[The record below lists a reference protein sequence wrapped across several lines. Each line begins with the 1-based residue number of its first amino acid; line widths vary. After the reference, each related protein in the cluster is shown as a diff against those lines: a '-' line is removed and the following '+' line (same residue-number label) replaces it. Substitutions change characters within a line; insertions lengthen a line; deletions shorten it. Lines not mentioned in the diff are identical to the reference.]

1 MFGEIEKE
9 IGMIRVPIGEN
20 MRVIRISMC
29 HHMTGQRP
37 RSEMLIRKVFGLK
50 ICLKKPQQGRRF
62 RQGVLYD
69 ILVKLDKF
77 IFFDDFV
84 VLDCEID
91 VKSLIILDKPFLAT
105 KRALVDDES
114 GELKFRVNNKEV
126 NFNVCKSMKHPC
138 NMHIVSYVDVI
149 DDDVASVSEITCHG
163 ESLAVVLLN
172 YDGEEICDYDEVVVA
187 LVGSGSFPSNP
198 KKLVI
203 DFKNRKSP
211 SIEEPP
217 RLKLKALPSHLRYVV
232 LGVPNPGK
240 VQLPNGDSG
249 ITTQFGNYQLE
260 GDEVRHESL
269 QSEAPILPTTPLSV
283 ARLPS
288 GSEVTLL
295 PQKVPIDVLETI
307 GVSPGEDPES
317 SPIIQ
322 KGRDEILSPTQRT
335 SVCPIHTKVM

>member
-1 MFGEIEKE
+1 MSNNVIIKKDNPRAFSIPCTIGVYLFSKE
-9 IGMIRVPIGEN
+9 LCDLGASIKLMPLAIFKRLGLDALNPIT
-20 MRVIRISMC
+20 MRLLMADWPIKR
-29 HHMTGQRP
+29 
-37 RSEMLIRKVFGLK
+37 LI
-50 ICLKKPQQGRRF
+50 
-62 RQGVLYD
+62 GVLYD

-91 VKSLIILDKPFLAT
+91 VEILIILERPFLAT

-114 GELKFRVNNKEV
+114 GELKFGVNNKEV

-138 NMHIVSYVDVI
+138 DMHVVSYVDVI

-163 ESLAVVLLN
+163 ELLAVVLLN

-217 RLKLKALPSHLRYVV
+217 RLKLKALPSHLRYVF
-232 LGVPNPGK
+232 LGGK
-240 VQLPNGDSG
+240 N
-249 ITTQFGNYQLE
+249 
-260 GDEVRHESL
+260 
-269 QSEAPILPTTPLSV
+269 
-283 ARLPS
+283 
-288 GSEVTLL
+288 TLL
-295 PQKVPIDVLETI
+295 VIVANDLSEERVDALI
-307 GVSPGEDPES
+307 GVLKRF
-317 SPIIQ
+317 I
-322 KGRDEILSPTQRT
+322 KA
-335 SVCPIHTKVM
+335 

>member
-1 MFGEIEKE
+1 MSSNVIIKKDNPGAFSIPCTIGVYLFSKE
-9 IGMIRVPIGEN
+9 LCDLGASIKLMPLAIFKRLGLDALNPI
-20 MRVIRISMC
+20 
-29 HHMTGQRP
+29 T
-37 RSEMLIRKVFGLK
+37 MLLLMADWPIKRL
-50 ICLKKPQQGRRF
+50 I
-62 RQGVLYD
+62 GVLYD

-91 VKSLIILDKPFLAT
+91 VEILIILDRPFLAT

-138 NMHIVSYVDVI
+138 DMHVVSYVDVI

-187 LVGSGSFPSNP
+187 LVGLGSFPSNP

-217 RLKLKALPSHLRYVV
+217 RLKLKALPSHLRYVF
-232 LGVPNPGK
+232 LGGK
-240 VQLPNGDSG
+240 N
-249 ITTQFGNYQLE
+249 T
-260 GDEVRHESL
+260 
-269 QSEAPILPTTPLSV
+269 LSV
-283 ARLPS
+283 IVANDL
-288 GSEVTLL
+288 SEERVDAL
-295 PQKVPIDVLETI
+295 I
-307 GVSPGEDPES
+307 GVLKRF
-317 SPIIQ
+317 I
-322 KGRDEILSPTQRT
+322 KA
-335 SVCPIHTKVM
+335 